1 MQALEFQTYI
11 SNGIIKIPID
21 YRYRDYNN
29 KKVKIIMLL
38 PEETGNYDKQELLSA
53 FKSAQKLNP
62 FSDIKNS
69 VEWQKQIRDE
79 WE

>member
-1 MQALEFQTYI
+1 MKALEFQTYI
-11 SNGIIKIPID
+11 SDGTIKIPVD
-21 YRYRDYNN
+21 YSQYKN

-38 PEETGNYDKQELLSA
+38 PDEKGNYNKQELLSA
-53 FKSAQKLNP
+53 FEEAHNLKV
-62 FSDIKNS
+62 FSDIENA